1 MANDLYNQFTQQQQA
16 NNPMGQ
22 FNEMMGN
29 PLQFLANRGINIP
42 QVYANNPRAAVQYL
56 ITNGQM
62 SNGILNNLVQKAQMM
77 GYKF

>member
-1 MANDLYNQFTQQQQA
+1 MGNGLYKQYSQQQQS

-22 FNEMMGN
+22 FNEMMSN

-42 QVYANNPRAAVQYL
+42 QVYANNPRGAVQYL
-56 ITNGQM
+56 LMNGQM
-62 SNGILNNLVQKAQMM
+62 NNGIFNNLMQGAQMM